1 MILEGPSD
9 CYQIAC
15 AIRALYMQH
24 QELQMRS
31 VHYLH
36 KNRHIGGSGGMI
48 LEGFGASGVDL
59 QEPGNDFCGFE
70 FQKPSELSD
79 FSELLELSKFLDFF
93 RTFRTYKTS
102 IWI

>member
-1 MILEGPSD
+1 
-9 CYQIAC
+9 
-15 AIRALYMQH
+15 
-24 QELQMRS
+24 
-31 VHYLH
+31 
-36 KNRHIGGSGGMI
+36 MI

-70 FQKPSELSD
+70 FQKPSELSE
-79 FSELLELSKFLDFF
+79 FSELSKFLDVF

>member
-1 MILEGPSD
+1 
-9 CYQIAC
+9 
-15 AIRALYMQH
+15 
-24 QELQMRS
+24 MRS

-36 KNRHIGGSGGMI
+36 KNRHTGGSGGMI

-59 QEPGNDFCGFE
+59 QEPGNYFCGFE
-70 FQKPSELSD
+70 FQKPSELSE